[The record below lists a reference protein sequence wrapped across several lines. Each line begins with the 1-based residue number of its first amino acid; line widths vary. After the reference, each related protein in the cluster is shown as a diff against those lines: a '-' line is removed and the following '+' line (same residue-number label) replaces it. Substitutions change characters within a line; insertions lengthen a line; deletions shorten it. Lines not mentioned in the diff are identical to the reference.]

1 MAMISAATVSVAANS
16 TPGIYRTRSPFLA
29 VAAFADAAAA
39 AQQQKQQ
46 EMLLNGEERHR

>member
-39 AQQQKQQ
+39 QQQKQQ